1 MKKYVLCITGASGV
15 KYGLKLLEQLSKE
28 NFVYLLIS
36 NNGYLVL
43 EREEGIS
50 KKDIKNIINQN
61 VKLINVNDMSASIA
75 SGSRII
81 ETEGVIIAPCSMST
95 LGAVA
100 NGVNYNLIHRVADI
114 ALKEKVKLYLLIREM
129 PLSLI
134 HVKNMEKLMQAGAVV
149 SSASPGFYHNPK
161 TVDDMVNFVVGKVL
175 DSFRIQHNLYKKWRE
190 DED

>member
-15 KYGLKLLEQLSKE
+15 RYGLKLLEQLSKE

-129 PLSLI
+129 PFSLI
-134 HVKNMEKLMQAGAVV
+134 HVKNMEKLIQAGAVV
-149 SSASPGFYHNPK
+149 SPASPGFYHNPK

-175 DSFRIQHNLYKKWRE
+175 DSFKIQHNLYKKWRE

>member
-1 MKKYVLCITGASGV
+1 MKKFVLCITGASGV
-15 KYGLKLLEQLSKE
+15 RYGLKILEELSKE

-43 EREEGIS
+43 DREEGIS
-50 KKDIKNIINQN
+50 KTDLKKNLNKNI
-61 VKLINVNDMSASIA
+61 KLINVNDMSASIA

-95 LGAVA
+95 LGAIA

-129 PLSLI
+129 PFSLLHI
-134 HVKNMEKLMQAGAVV
+134 KNMEKILQAGGIIAP
-149 SSASPGFYHNPK
+149 ASPGFYHKPESI
-161 TVDDMVNFVVGKVL
+161 DDIINFVAGKVL
-175 DSFRIQHNLYKKWRE
+175 DSFKIKHSLYRRWKE